1 MRLRLD
7 TSKPLPER
15 VVCSEDDFETL
26 LLIGHKL
33 LLHAAMMF
41 QMLPENKDAAPR
53 EIGHTLIQ
61 KQFFEMLP
69 ADFTKQD
76 AMKQAEV
83 LGISVDTMKR
93 WLTKYTQS
101 NDIQRV
107 EQGKYRKIG
116 A

>member
-1 MRLRLD
+1 M
-7 TSKPLPER
+7 
-15 VVCSEDDFETL
+15 TL
-26 LLIGHKL
+26 
-33 LLHAAMMF
+33 ASF
-41 QMLPENKDAAPR
+41 Y
-53 EIGHTLIQ
+53 EIGHALIQ

-76 AMKQAEV
+76 AVKQAEV

-93 WLTKYTQS
+93 WLTKHTQS

>member
-1 MRLRLD
+1 
-7 TSKPLPER
+7 
-15 VVCSEDDFETL
+15 
-26 LLIGHKL
+26 
-33 LLHAAMMF
+33 
-41 QMLPENKDAAPR
+41 
-53 EIGHTLIQ
+53 
-61 KQFFEMLP
+61 MLP

-76 AMKQAEV
+76 AVKQAEV

-93 WLTKYTQS
+93 WLTKHTQS

>member
-1 MRLRLD
+1 MIGD
-7 TSKPLPER
+7 FHQQK
-15 VVCSEDDFETL
+15 VGSEDDFETM
-26 LLIGHKL
+26 LLITHKL

-41 QMLPENKDAAPR
+41 QMLPENKEATPG

-76 AMKQAEV
+76 AVKQAEV

-107 EQGKYRKIG
+107 GQGKYRKFG